1 MRPML
6 ALLTA
11 LIALGGSA
19 GVTRAQTPEPKVS
32 TAIPST
38 RVENNSQ
45 VQTGY
50 RGVSGQVAVGES
62 APGFELTN
70 AAGDH
75 VRLSSFSGTRVLLCF
90 AERRESIPPYR
101 AVAESLLAS
110 GVRLVVIAHD
120 SPRSL
125 KALADREGLTFELL
139 SDPTGEISAIYG
151 SYDAGI
157 SSIRPG
163 YVLVGQTSVVRM
175 ALLGQ
180 HLPPTDLLHITR
192 YALSEL

>member
-1 MRPML
+1 MKPML
-6 ALLTA
+6 AQLTA
-11 LIALGGSA
+11 LIALASSA
-19 GVTRAQTPEPKVS
+19 GIAASQATEPKATTS
-32 TAIPST
+32 TPAT
-38 RVENNSQ
+38 HVESSPQ
-45 VQTGY
+45 VPAGF

-70 AAGDH
+70 ADGDH

-90 AERRESIPPYR
+90 AERRESIPGYR
-101 AVAESLLAS
+101 AVAESLLAD
-110 GVRLVVIAHD
+110 GVRLVVIARD

-125 KALADREGLTFELL
+125 KSLADREGLTFELL

-163 YVLVGQTSVVRM
+163 YVLVGPTSVVRM

-180 HLPPTDLLHITR
+180 HLPPPDLLHITR
-192 YALSEL
+192 YALTEL

>member
-1 MRPML
+1 MKPML
-6 ALLTA
+6 VQLTA
-11 LIALGGSA
+11 LIALGASA
-19 GVTRAQTPEPKVS
+19 GIALAQTTEPKATTS
-32 TAIPST
+32 TPPT
-38 RVENNSQ
+38 RVESSPQ
-45 VQTGY
+45 VPGF
-50 RGVSGQVAVGES
+50 RGLSGQVAVGES

-70 AAGDH
+70 ADGDH

-90 AERRESIPPYR
+90 AERRESITGYR

-110 GVRLVVIAHD
+110 GVRLVVIARD

-125 KALADREGLTFELL
+125 KSLADRERLTFELL

-163 YVLVGQTSVVRM
+163 YVLVGTTSVVRM

-192 YALSEL
+192 YALTEL